1 MISAAGITLGV
12 VHLRFW
18 ISQRERRDQLAFALA
33 CISLGV
39 FVVFEI
45 GMLRAETPQEYGSV
59 LTWAQIA
66 ASIHMVA
73 CAWFMKVNLDG
84 RPSLFWLIFGL
95 RGASTVINLFTY
107 PESMNFTEISSLGHA
122 TVLGETLSYPIGIP
136 NPLALIPQA
145 GMLLLIVYAFDSC
158 IRLWRREDRRKAL
171 VFGSAS
177 IAYAAWILI
186 VALGSQWGM
195 FAMPVVISPSLL
207 LLAVPM
213 LYELNYEMQHSIRLT
228 GKLLE
233 REHELAEAL
242 NWMNLSADTGNLGM
256 WTRKAGEEELLLS
269 KKARRSSIFRVR
281 HEQLFQNS
289 YRGFTPRTGDG
300 SPQPSERSRR
310 RAENTISSTAFCS
323 TEPR

>member
-1 MISAAGITLGV
+1 MQIITSGLLMISAAGITLGV

-107 PESMNFTEISSLGHA
+107 PESMNFTRYLHSA
-122 TVLGETLSYPIGIP
+122 TRPFS
-136 NPLALIPQA
+136 AKRFLI
-145 GMLLLIVYAFDSC
+145 
-158 IRLWRREDRRKAL
+158 R
-171 VFGSAS
+171 SAS
-177 IAYAAWILI
+177 PTRW
-186 VALGSQWGM
+186 
-195 FAMPVVISPSLL
+195 LL
-207 LLAVPM
+207 F
-213 LYELNYEMQHSIRLT
+213 
-228 GKLLE
+228 
-233 REHELAEAL
+233 
-242 NWMNLSADTGNLGM
+242 
-256 WTRKAGEEELLLS
+256 
-269 KKARRSSIFRVR
+269 RRQ
-281 HEQLFQNS
+281 E
-289 YRGFTPRTGDG
+289 
-300 SPQPSERSRR
+300 
-310 RAENTISSTAFCS
+310 CCC
-323 TEPR
+323 